1 MKRLLL
7 ICLTLVIMIG
17 LLQPAT
23 IFAREANSTSPNLSR
38 SIILMDK
45 DTGKVLEEEKS
56 DIQLPPASMT
66 KMMTMLLILEAIDK
80 KQLKWDEKI
89 TTSAHAA
96 SMGGSQIFLEE
107 GEKMTVKNMMKGIAI
122 GSANDA
128 SMALAEHIAGSE
140 DRFVEKMNQKVKEL
154 SLKNTHFKNPTG
166 LPEKGHYSSAYD
178 MAQIARE
185 LLNYEEITKFTGKYE
200 AYLRE
205 ETDRKFWLVNTNKL
219 VKFYPGVDGL
229 KTGFTQE
236 AKYCLTA
243 TAKKGNMR
251 LIAVVFGSPTSKD
264 RNAQVSKILNEGF
277 SQYHSLQL
285 SKKGVAKGDVK
296 VQRGSQSIVSAVTSR
311 PLTYVMKK
319 EETPGHLT
327 MKTKLNTL
335 VKAPVLKGAK
345 VGTLSIWKN
354 KIKVGE
360 VPLIASRSV
369 GNATYLDLL
378 KRTLADHMGL
388 DKTSI
393 EKR

>member
-7 ICLTLVIMIG
+7 TCLTFVTMIG
-17 LLQPAT
+17 LLQPAS
-23 IFAREANSTSPNLSR
+23 IFARETNTSSNLSR

-56 DIQLPPASMT
+56 DVQLPPASMT

-80 KQLKWDEKI
+80 KQLKWDEMI

-140 DRFVEKMNQKVKEL
+140 DRFVEKMNQKVKDL
-154 SLKNTHFKNPTG
+154 GLKNTHFKNPTG

-185 LLNYEEITKFTGKYE
+185 LLNYEEITQFTGKYE
-200 AYLRE
+200 SYLRE

-219 VKFYPGVDGL
+219 VKFHPGVDGL

-251 LIAVVFGSPTSKD
+251 LIAVIFGSPTSKD
-264 RNAQVSKILNEGF
+264 RNNQVSKILNEGF
-277 SQYHSLQL
+277 SQYHSLL
-285 SKKGVAKGDVK
+285 LTKKGVAKGDVK
-296 VQRGSQSIVSAVTSR
+296 VQRGNTSTVSAVTAR

-319 EETPGHLT
+319 DEAPGRLS
-327 MKTKLNTL
+327 MKTELDHSL
-335 VKAPVLKGAK
+335 KAPVLKGDK
-345 VGTLSIWKN
+345 VGTLSIWKD
-354 KIKVGE
+354 KQKVGE

-369 GNATYLDLL
+369 GTATFLDIL
-378 KRTLADHMGL
+378 KRTFADHMKL
-388 DKTSI
+388 DKTSV
-393 EKR
+393 EKK